1 MNWGMLAVK
10 AADDDGGAARNAE
23 TDCENDEQYGGGS
36 DGGARQEIEEHV
48 IQAHG
53 EEYGAG
59 EWDGRDY

>member
-1 MNWGMLAVK
+1 MATV
-10 AADDDGGAARNAE
+10 ARRRNAD
-23 TDCENDEQYGGGS
+23 TDCENDEENGGGS